1 MRSKNWLTGL
11 LALTLILMTSITAC
25 SGGDKGDSSTTEKP
39 SGALNSSEEKITL
52 RMMWWGTQS
61 RHDVT
66 IKAIELYEQLHPNI
80 KIESEYSGW
89 DGYWDKLA
97 TLSAAKNLPDIIQM
111 DAAYLGDYANRNQ
124 LLDLADMSLPKID
137 ANLMKAGVVNE
148 KQYAIPAGKNAYG
161 MVYNKELFE
170 EYGIQE
176 PKEGWTWD
184 DYFALAREARTKLPK
199 DKYFSIDMSRGEL
212 EYTAYQLAQGKG
224 PLYVDGKLNLDQ
236 DTWLKWHN
244 IWSEFRE
251 EGIAALADQ
260 SIADIELDAQFDNLV
275 KGKIMIKAL
284 HAAQA
289 GAYDHLMPGKIGV
302 TSLPVADEAASWLKP
317 TFFWTVDAG
326 SKHAEESKLFID
338 WLLNDVEAGKLMKT
352 ERGTPVNDD
361 VLNSIQGSLT
371 VGDLLGKDMI
381 EKVSINSQTFIP
393 TPAGWSEFPKDLT
406 TENQAIMFN
415 KTTPEKAYD
424 FLIKR
429 GEELAA
435 NSK

>member
-1 MRSKNWLTGL
+1 MRSKKWLTGL
-11 LALTLILMTSITAC
+11 LVLILMTSITAC
-25 SGGDKGDSSTTEKP
+25 SGGDKGASSNTEDP
-39 SGALNSSEEKITL
+39 SGTSNSSKEEDITL
-52 RMMWWGTQS
+52 RIMWWGSQS

-66 IKAIELYEQLHPNI
+66 MKAIELYEQQNPNI
-80 KIESEYSGW
+80 IIESEYSGW

-111 DAAYLGDYANRNQ
+111 DAVYLGDYANRNQ

-137 ANLMKAGVVNE
+137 ANLMKAGVVKE

-161 MVYNKELFE
+161 MVYNKELFA

-224 PLYVDGKLNLDQ
+224 ALYVDGKLNLDQ
-236 DTWLKWHN
+236 ATWVKWHN
-244 IWSEFRE
+244 TWSEFRN
-251 EGIAALADQ
+251 EGIAAPADQ
-260 SIADIELDAQFDNLV
+260 SVADIELDAQFDNLV
-275 KGKIMIKAL
+275 KGKIMIKAM

-289 GAYDHLMPGKIGV
+289 GAYDNLMPGKIGV

-317 TFFWTVDAG
+317 TFFWTVNSG
-326 SKHAEESKLFID
+326 SKHAEESKKFID

-361 VLNSIQGSLT
+361 VLNSIKDGLT

-381 EKVSINSQTFIP
+381 DKVSTNAQQFIP

-406 TENQAIMFN
+406 TESQAIMFN

-424 FLIKR
+424 SLIKL
-429 GEELAA
+429 GEELAENA
-435 NSK
+435 K

>member
-1 MRSKNWLTGL
+1 MRSKKWLTGL
-11 LALTLILMTSITAC
+11 LGLILITSITAC
-25 SGGDKGDSSTTEKP
+25 SGGDKGASPNTEDP
-39 SGALNSSEEKITL
+39 SGTSNSSKEEDITL
-52 RMMWWGTQS
+52 RMMWWGSQS

-66 IKAIELYEQLHPNI
+66 MKTIELYEQQNPNV

-111 DAAYLGDYANRNQ
+111 DSAYLGDYANRNQ
-124 LLDLADMSLPKID
+124 LLDLGDMSLPKID
-137 ANLMKAGVVNE
+137 TNLMKAGVVNE

-161 MVYNKELFE
+161 MVYNKELFA

-199 DKYFSIDMSRGEL
+199 GKYFSIDMSRGEL

-224 PLYVDGKLNLDQ
+224 ALYVNGKLNLDQ
-236 DTWLKWHN
+236 ATWVKWHN
-244 IWSEFRE
+244 TWSEFRK
-251 EGIAALADQ
+251 EGIAAPADQ
-260 SIADIELDAQFDNLV
+260 SVADIELDAQFDNLV
-275 KGKIMIKAL
+275 KGEIMIKAM

-289 GAYDHLMPGKIGV
+289 GAYDNLMPGKIGV
-302 TSLPVADEAASWLKP
+302 TSLPAAAEAASWLKP
-317 TFFWTVDAG
+317 TFFWTVNSG
-326 SKHAEESKLFID
+326 SKHAEASKKFID

-361 VLNSIQGSLT
+361 VLNSIKDSLT

-381 EKVSINSQTFIP
+381 DKVSINAQQFIS

-424 FLIKR
+424 SLIKR

-435 NSK
+435 NAK